1 MDPTLLLL
9 FLCIALG
16 VALYARAIPQGGP
29 GWWGW
34 AGATVALVLASRL
47 ADASLARELA
57 DGLAELTAVGLV
69 LSTDTT
75 EARAAA
81 RQMLLAVALAVV
93 LTFVSRRMIEAGA
106 HDGVAG
112 GIAVAA
118 LVLGFALRV
127 GLVPV
132 CFWLPSVARATPAMT
147 TALIVAVVD
156 VGGFC
161 DLLALREIAPWVFAA
176 HRGIWIAVAVIS
188 MLGGALLA
196 LAQTELKPMLAYS
209 SIDDI
214 GTLLL
219 GLVLGGTDGTAAAWF
234 GILSHG
240 IAKVVLF
247 GAVGAAEWHLGHP
260 VTLATRGLAARL
272 PLASAAF
279 MIGALGFLGVPPG
292 LGFIGHWRL
301 YLAGAELGG
310 PPLLA
315 AMFAASAMALLCYV
329 RAIHRTWLGPPEVAD
344 TGRALPTASGAVLVA
359 FALALVLLGL
369 VPDRLRLPDTATH
382 ALAALQRSAR

>member
-1 MDPTLLLL
+1 M
-9 FLCIALG
+9 
-16 VALYARAIPQGGP
+16 
-29 GWWGW
+29 
-34 AGATVALVLASRL
+34 ALVLASRL
-47 ADASLARELA
+47 AGSSWLGEVA
-57 DGLAELTAVGLV
+57 DGLAELVAVGLV
-69 LSTDTT
+69 LSTDTA

-81 RQMLLAVALAVV
+81 RQMLLAVALAVA
-93 LTFVSRRMIEAGA
+93 LTFVARRMIEAGA
-106 HDGVAG
+106 HDGAAG

-132 CFWLPSVARATPAMT
+132 CFWLPAVARATPAMT
-147 TALIVAVVD
+147 TALIVGVVD

-161 DLLALREIAPWVFAA
+161 DLLALREAAPWVFAT
-176 HRGIWIAVAVIS
+176 HHGIWIAAAVVS

-219 GLVLGGTDGTAAAWF
+219 GLVLGGADGTAAAWF

-247 GAVGAAEWHLGHP
+247 GAVGAAEWYLGRP
-260 VTLATRGLAARL
+260 VTLATRGLAGRL

-279 MIGALGFLGVPPG
+279 MLGALGFLGVPPT

-310 PPLLA
+310 PALLA
-315 AMFAASAMALLCYV
+315 AMYAATAMALLCYV

-344 TGRALPTASGAVLVA
+344 TGKTLPATGGAVLLA
-359 FALALVLLGL
+359 FALALVLLGI
-369 VPDRLRLPDTATH
+369 VPDRLRLPEAPPQH